1 MYIIAM
7 VDERAREGEEERQG
21 GRPVVEAEG
30 GRSGEGSERQ
40 STAGRHHGK
49 VVLRRARTLL
59 LPPPPTIVSHAI
71 LSPMATGNWRL
82 PHYTCDR
89 ALGAVRL
96 YCAAHSASLCH
107 DIL

>member
-1 MYIIAM
+1 MNGKTKTYIIAM

-49 VVLRRARTLL
+49 VVLRRARTPL
-59 LPPPPTIVSHAI
+59 LPPPSNNCVARYPIPNGHRELEAPTLH
-71 LSPMATGNWRL
+71 L
-82 PHYTCDR
+82 
-89 ALGAVRL
+89 
-96 YCAAHSASLCH
+96 
-107 DIL
+107 